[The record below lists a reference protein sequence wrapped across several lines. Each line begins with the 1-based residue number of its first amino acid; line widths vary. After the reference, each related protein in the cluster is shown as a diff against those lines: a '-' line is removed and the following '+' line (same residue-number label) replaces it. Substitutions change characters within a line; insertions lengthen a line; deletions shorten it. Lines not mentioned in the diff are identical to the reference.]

1 MKKLIVIS
9 IALMFVLSLAYAGDF
24 TYVGVKKCK
33 GCHKGERK
41 GKVYETWESKKHAKA
56 FESIKAKGEE
66 KNEKCLGCHTTAFN
80 KGGYKIGD
88 ATAVDF
94 EGVQCEAC
102 HGPGSVYKKMSL
114 MKDKTKALQNGL
126 VDIKEETCVGC
137 HNGSEHAGGKFNYKE
152 ALKQINHIYRK
163 K

>member
-1 MKKLIVIS
+1 MKKLVVFA

-33 GCHKGERK
+33 GCHKGEKK
-41 GKVYETWESKKHAKA
+41 GKVFEIWSSKKHAKA

-88 ATAVDF
+88 PNAADF
-94 EGVQCEAC
+94 EGVQCESC
-102 HGPGSVYKKMSL
+102 HGPGSVYKKMKF
-114 MKDKTKALQNGL
+114 MKDRNLALQNGL
-126 VDIKEETCVGC
+126 IDINEKTCAGC
-137 HNGSEHAGGKFNYKE
+137 HDGSEHTGKFNYEE
-152 ALKQINHIYRK
+152 ALKQINHKYRDK
-163 K
+163 